1 MEPKFDDEKLW
12 VTFYTLTD
20 KVYYITSDHYR
31 QKYFLWKSG
40 KNGPVKTKYESDDP
54 MDLYKYCKD

>member
-1 MEPKFDDEKLW
+1 MGDIL
-12 VTFYTLTD
+12 YT
-20 KVYYITSDHYR
+20 HRYR